1 MAVSKKQKYLFV
13 KFLALFTLVRWY
25 NIFLITFALYL
36 CAIFL
41 INPREDWLE
50 VSLSY
55 KLHLT
60 IASLAFFIM
69 AGYIINAFYDF
80 EKDFINRPK
89 ETIFDRVISKASCLR
104 VYGIFILIGFIL
116 SLIVGWEVLLFNTV
130 FSFSLW
136 FYSHKLRKK
145 PITGELGASLLT
157 IAPFISLTIFFSL
170 ETNLTIILYI
180 GYLFA
185 VTMTREVIKKMVS
198 LKGDLIVGEKS
209 LPIIFGIRNT
219 KYIILGSMLFSLIPV
234 GVLFPDIADR
244 YILYYFIISSSLIVG
259 SISLLKFSKTP
270 THFDRINTIYKAII
284 LMGILSIPLV

>member
-1 MAVSKKQKYLFV
+1 MAFSKKQKYLFV

-25 NIFLITFALYL
+25 NILLITFAMYL
-36 CAIFL
+36 SAVFL
-41 INPREDWLE
+41 INPRENWLE

-80 EKDFINRPK
+80 EKDIINRPK

-104 VYGIFILIGFIL
+104 AYGIFILIGFVL
-116 SLIVGWEVLLFNTV
+116 SLVVGRKVLVFNTI

-145 PITGELGASLLT
+145 PITGELGATLLT
-157 IAPFISLTIFFSL
+157 IAPFISLTIFYL

-185 VTMTREVIKKMVS
+185 VTLTREIIKKMVY

-209 LPIIFGIRNT
+209 LPIIMGIRKT

-234 GVLFPDIADR
+234 GVLFPEIVNR
-244 YILYYFIISSSLIVG
+244 YILYYFIISSSLITT
-259 SISLLKFSKTP
+259 SILLLKFAKTP
-270 THFDRINTIYKAII
+270 SHFDKINTLYKVII
-284 LMGILSIPLV
+284 LMGILSIPLI

>member
-1 MAVSKKQKYLFV
+1 MAFSKKQKYLFV

-25 NIFLITFALYL
+25 NILLITFALYL
-36 CAIFL
+36 SAVFL
-41 INPREDWLE
+41 INPRENWLE

-80 EKDFINRPK
+80 EKDIINRRK
-89 ETIFDRVISKASCLR
+89 ETIFDRVISKTSCLR
-104 VYGIFILIGFIL
+104 AYGIFILIGFIL
-116 SLIVGWEVLLFNTV
+116 SLMVGWKVLVFNTI

-145 PITGELGASLLT
+145 PITGELGATLLT
-157 IAPFISLTIFFSL
+157 IAPFISLTIFYL
-170 ETNLTIILYI
+170 ETNLTIIIYI

-185 VTMTREVIKKMVS
+185 VTLTREIIKKMVY

-209 LPIIFGIRNT
+209 LPIIMGIRTT
-219 KYIILGSMLFSLIPV
+219 KYIILCSMLFSLIPV
-234 GVLFPDIADR
+234 GVLLPEIINR
-244 YILYYFIISSSLIVG
+244 YILYYFIVSSSLITG
-259 SISLLKFSKTP
+259 SILLLKFAKTP
-270 THFDRINTIYKAII
+270 SHFDKINTIYKVII
-284 LMGILSIPLV
+284 LMGILSIPLI

>member
-1 MAVSKKQKYLFV
+1 MAFSKKQKYLFV

-25 NIFLITFALYL
+25 NILLITFALYL
-36 CAIFL
+36 SAVFL
-41 INPREDWLE
+41 INPRENWLE

-80 EKDFINRPK
+80 EKDIINRPK
-89 ETIFDRVISKASCLR
+89 ETIFDRVISKTSCLR
-104 VYGIFILIGFIL
+104 AYGIFILIGFIL
-116 SLIVGWEVLLFNTV
+116 SLMVGWKVLVFNTI

-145 PITGELGASLLT
+145 PITGELGATLLT
-157 IAPFISLTIFFSL
+157 IAPFISLTIFYL

-185 VTMTREVIKKMVS
+185 VTLTREIIKKMVY

-209 LPIIFGIRNT
+209 LPIIMGIRTT
-219 KYIILGSMLFSLIPV
+219 KYIILCSMLFSLIPV
-234 GVLFPDIADR
+234 GVLLPEIVNR
-244 YILYYFIISSSLIVG
+244 YILYYFIVSSSLITT
-259 SISLLKFSKTP
+259 SILLLKFAKTP
-270 THFDRINTIYKAII
+270 SHFDKINTIYKVII
-284 LMGILSIPLV
+284 LMGILSIPLI

>member
-1 MAVSKKQKYLFV
+1 MAFSKKQKYLFV

-25 NIFLITFALYL
+25 NILLITFALYL
-36 CAIFL
+36 SAVFL
-41 INPREDWLE
+41 INPRENWLE

-80 EKDFINRPK
+80 EKDIINRPK

-104 VYGIFILIGFIL
+104 AYGIFILIGFVL
-116 SLIVGWEVLLFNTV
+116 SLVVGWKVLVFNTI

-145 PITGELGASLLT
+145 PITGELGATLLT
-157 IAPFISLTIFFSL
+157 IAPFISLTIFYL

-185 VTMTREVIKKMVS
+185 VTLTREIIKKMVY

-209 LPIIFGIRNT
+209 LPIIMGIRKT

-234 GVLFPDIADR
+234 GVLFPEIVNR
-244 YILYYFIISSSLIVG
+244 YILYYFIISSSLITT
-259 SISLLKFSKTP
+259 SILLLKFAKTP
-270 THFDRINTIYKAII
+270 SHFDKINTLYKIII
-284 LMGILSIPLV
+284 LMGILSIPLI

>member
-1 MAVSKKQKYLFV
+1 MAFSKKQKYLFV

-36 CAIFL
+36 SAIFL
-41 INPREDWLE
+41 INPRENWLE

-80 EKDFINRPK
+80 EKDIINRPK
-89 ETIFDRVISKASCLR
+89 ETIFDRAISKASCLR
-104 VYGIFILIGFIL
+104 AYGIFILIGFIL
-116 SLIVGWEVLLFNTV
+116 SLIVGWKVLLFNSI

-157 IAPFISLTIFFSL
+157 IAPFISLTIFYL

-185 VTMTREVIKKMVS
+185 VTLTREVIKKMVY

-209 LPIIFGIRNT
+209 LPIIFGIRKA
-219 KYIILGSMLFSLIPV
+219 KYIILGLMLLSLIPV
-234 GVLFPDIADR
+234 GILFSNIADS
-244 YILYYFIISSSLIVG
+244 YILYYFIISSAMISG
-259 SISLLKFSKTP
+259 SILMLKFSKTP
-270 THFDRINTIYKAII
+270 THFDRINMIYKVII

>member
-1 MAVSKKQKYLFV
+1 MAFSKKQKYLFV

-25 NIFLITFALYL
+25 NILLITFALYL
-36 CAIFL
+36 SAVFL
-41 INPREDWLE
+41 INPRENWLE

-80 EKDFINRPK
+80 EKDIINRPK
-89 ETIFDRVISKASCLR
+89 ETIFDRVISKTSCLR
-104 VYGIFILIGFIL
+104 AYGIFILIGFIL
-116 SLIVGWEVLLFNTV
+116 SLMVGWKVLVFNTI

-145 PITGELGASLLT
+145 PITGELGATLLT
-157 IAPFISLTIFFSL
+157 IAPFISLTIFYL

-185 VTMTREVIKKMVS
+185 VTLTREIIKKMVY

-209 LPIIFGIRNT
+209 LPIIMGIRKT
-219 KYIILGSMLFSLIPV
+219 KYIILCSMLFSLIPV
-234 GVLFPDIADR
+234 GVLFPEIVNR
-244 YILYYFIISSSLIVG
+244 YILYYFIISSSLITG
-259 SISLLKFSKTP
+259 SILLLKFAKTP
-270 THFDRINTIYKAII
+270 SHFDKINTLYKVII
-284 LMGILSIPLV
+284 LMGILSIPLI

>member
-1 MAVSKKQKYLFV
+1 MAFSKKQKYLFV

-25 NIFLITFALYL
+25 NILLITFALYL
-36 CAIFL
+36 SAVFL
-41 INPREDWLE
+41 INPRENWLE

-80 EKDFINRPK
+80 EKDMINRPK
-89 ETIFDRVISKASCLR
+89 ETIFDRVISKTSCLR
-104 VYGIFILIGFIL
+104 AYGIFILIGFIL
-116 SLIVGWEVLLFNTV
+116 SLMVGWKVLVFNTI

-145 PITGELGASLLT
+145 PITGELGATLLT
-157 IAPFISLTIFFSL
+157 IAPFISLTIFYL

-185 VTMTREVIKKMVS
+185 VTLTREIIKKMVY

-209 LPIIFGIRNT
+209 LPIIMGIRTT
-219 KYIILGSMLFSLIPV
+219 KYIILCSMLFSLIPV
-234 GVLFPDIADR
+234 GVLLPEIINR
-244 YILYYFIISSSLIVG
+244 YILYYFIVSSSLITG
-259 SISLLKFSKTP
+259 SILLLKFAKTP
-270 THFDRINTIYKAII
+270 SHFDKINTIYKVII
-284 LMGILSIPLV
+284 LMGILSIPLI

>member
-1 MAVSKKQKYLFV
+1 MAFSKKQKYLFV
-13 KFLALFTLVRWY
+13 KLLALFTLVRWY
-25 NIFLITFALYL
+25 NILLITFALYL
-36 CAIFL
+36 SAVFL
-41 INPREDWLE
+41 INPRENWLE

-80 EKDFINRPK
+80 EKDIINRPK

-104 VYGIFILIGFIL
+104 AYGIFILIGFAL
-116 SLIVGWEVLLFNTV
+116 SLVVGWKVLVFNTI

-145 PITGELGASLLT
+145 PITGELGATLLT
-157 IAPFISLTIFFSL
+157 IAPFISLTIFYL

-185 VTMTREVIKKMVS
+185 VTLTREIIKKMVY

-209 LPIIFGIRNT
+209 LPIIMGIRKT

-234 GVLFPDIADR
+234 GVLFPEIVNR
-244 YILYYFIISSSLIVG
+244 YILYYFIISSSLITT
-259 SISLLKFSKTP
+259 SILLLKFAKTP
-270 THFDRINTIYKAII
+270 SHFDKINTLYKVII
-284 LMGILSIPLV
+284 LMGILSIPLI

>member
-1 MAVSKKQKYLFV
+1 MAFSKKQKYLFV

-36 CAIFL
+36 SAIFL
-41 INPREDWLE
+41 INPRENWLE
-50 VSLSY
+50 VTLTY

-60 IASLAFFIM
+60 IASLAFFVM

-80 EKDFINRPK
+80 EKDIINRPK
-89 ETIFDRVISKASCLR
+89 ETIFDRVISKTSCLR
-104 VYGIFILIGFIL
+104 AYGIFILIGFTL
-116 SLIVGWEVLLFNTV
+116 SFIVGWKVLVFNTI
-130 FSFSLW
+130 FSFFLW

-157 IAPFISLTIFFSL
+157 VAPFVSLTIFYL
-170 ETNLTIILYI
+170 ETNLTVILYI

-185 VTMTREVIKKMVS
+185 VTLTREVIKKMVY

-209 LPIIFGIRNT
+209 LPIIVGIRST
-219 KYIILGSMLFSLIPV
+219 KYIILGLMLFSLVPV
-234 GVLFPDIADR
+234 GILFPDIVFR
-244 YILYYFIISSSLIVG
+244 PILYFFIISSSLITG
-259 SISLLKFSKTP
+259 SILLLKFSKTP
-270 THFDRINTIYKAII
+270 THFDRINMIYKVII

>member
-1 MAVSKKQKYLFV
+1 MAFSKKQKYLFV

-25 NIFLITFALYL
+25 NILLITFALYL
-36 CAIFL
+36 SAVFL
-41 INPREDWLE
+41 INPGENWLE

-80 EKDFINRPK
+80 EKDIINRPK
-89 ETIFDRVISKASCLR
+89 ETIFDRVISKTSCLR
-104 VYGIFILIGFIL
+104 AYGIFILIGFIL
-116 SLIVGWEVLLFNTV
+116 SLMVGWKVLVFNTI

-145 PITGELGASLLT
+145 PITGELGATLLT
-157 IAPFISLTIFFSL
+157 IAPFISLTIFYL

-185 VTMTREVIKKMVS
+185 VTLTREIIKKMVY

-209 LPIIFGIRNT
+209 LPIIMGIRKT
-219 KYIILGSMLFSLIPV
+219 KYIILCSMLFSLIPV
-234 GVLFPDIADR
+234 GVLFPEIVNR
-244 YILYYFIISSSLIVG
+244 YILYYFIISSSLITG
-259 SISLLKFSKTP
+259 SILLLKFAKTP
-270 THFDRINTIYKAII
+270 SHFDKINTLYKVII
-284 LMGILSIPLV
+284 LMGILSIPLI

>member
-1 MAVSKKQKYLFV
+1 MAFSKKQKYLFV

-36 CAIFL
+36 SAIFL
-41 INPREDWLE
+41 INPRENWLE
-50 VSLSY
+50 VTLTY

-60 IASLAFFIM
+60 ISSLAFFVM

-80 EKDFINRPK
+80 EKDIINRPK
-89 ETIFDRVISKASCLR
+89 ETIFDRVISKTSCLR
-104 VYGIFILIGFIL
+104 AYGIFILIGFTL
-116 SLIVGWEVLLFNTV
+116 SFIVGWKVLVFNTI
-130 FSFSLW
+130 FSFFLW

-157 IAPFISLTIFFSL
+157 VAPFVSLTIFYL
-170 ETNLTIILYI
+170 ETNLTVILYI

-185 VTMTREVIKKMVS
+185 VTLTREVIKKMVY

-209 LPIIFGIRNT
+209 LPIIVGIRST
-219 KYIILGSMLFSLIPV
+219 KYIILGLMLFSLVPV
-234 GVLFPDIADR
+234 GILFPDIVFR
-244 YILYYFIISSSLIVG
+244 PILYFFIISSSLITG
-259 SISLLKFSKTP
+259 SILLLKFSKTP
-270 THFDRINTIYKAII
+270 THFDRINMIYKVII

>member
-1 MAVSKKQKYLFV
+1 MAFSRKQKYLFV

-36 CAIFL
+36 SAIFL
-41 INPREDWLE
+41 INPRENWLE

-80 EKDFINRPK
+80 EKDIINRPK
-89 ETIFDRVISKASCLR
+89 ETIFDRIISKTSCLR
-104 VYGIFILIGFIL
+104 AYGIFILIGFIL
-116 SLIVGWEVLLFNTV
+116 SLMVGWKVLVFNTI

-145 PITGELGASLLT
+145 PIAGELGASLLT
-157 IAPFISLTIFFSL
+157 VAPFVSLTIFYL
-170 ETNLTIILYI
+170 ETNLTVILYI

-185 VTMTREVIKKMVS
+185 VTLTREVIKKMVY

-209 LPIIFGIRNT
+209 LPIIMGIRKT
-219 KYIILGSMLFSLIPV
+219 KYIILSSMLLSLIPV
-234 GVLFPDIADR
+234 GVLFPDIVNR
-244 YILYYFIISSSLIVG
+244 YILYYFIISSSLIGG
-259 SISLLKFSKTP
+259 SILLLKFSKTT
-270 THFDRINTIYKAII
+270 THFDRINTIYKVII
-284 LMGILSIPLV
+284 LMGIFSIPLI

>member
-1 MAVSKKQKYLFV
+1 MAFSRKQKYLFV
-13 KFLALFTLVRWY
+13 KFLALFALVRWY

-36 CAIFL
+36 SAIFL
-41 INPREDWLE
+41 INPKENWLE

-89 ETIFDRVISKASCLR
+89 ETIFDRVISKTSCLR
-104 VYGIFILIGFIL
+104 AYGIFILIGFIL
-116 SLIVGWEVLLFNTV
+116 SLIVGWKVLVFNTI

-145 PITGELGASLLT
+145 PIAGELGASLLT
-157 IAPFISLTIFFSL
+157 VAPFVSLTIFYL
-170 ETNLTIILYI
+170 ETNLTVILYI

-185 VTMTREVIKKMVS
+185 VTLTREVIKKMVY

-209 LPIIFGIRNT
+209 LPIIMGIRKT
-219 KYIILGSMLFSLIPV
+219 KYIILSSMLLSLIPV
-234 GVLFPDIADR
+234 GVLFPDIVNR
-244 YILYYFIISSSLIVG
+244 YILYYFIISSSLIGG
-259 SISLLKFSKTP
+259 SILLLKFSKTP
-270 THFDRINTIYKAII
+270 THFDRINTIYKVII
-284 LMGILSIPLV
+284 LMGIFSIPLI

>member
-1 MAVSKKQKYLFV
+1 MAFSKKQKYLFV

-25 NIFLITFALYL
+25 NILLITFALYL
-36 CAIFL
+36 SAVFL
-41 INPREDWLE
+41 INPRENWLE

-80 EKDFINRPK
+80 EKDIINRPK

-104 VYGIFILIGFIL
+104 AYGIFILIGFVL
-116 SLIVGWEVLLFNTV
+116 SLVVGWKVLVFNTI

-145 PITGELGASLLT
+145 PITGELGATLLT
-157 IAPFISLTIFFSL
+157 IAPFISLTIFYL

-185 VTMTREVIKKMVS
+185 VTLTREIIKKMVY

-209 LPIIFGIRNT
+209 LPIIMGIRKT

-234 GVLFPDIADR
+234 GVLFPEIVNR
-244 YILYYFIISSSLIVG
+244 YILYYFIISSSLITT
-259 SISLLKFSKTP
+259 SILLLKFAKTP
-270 THFDRINTIYKAII
+270 SHFDKINTLYKAII
-284 LMGILSIPLV
+284 LMGILSIPLI

>member
-1 MAVSKKQKYLFV
+1 MAISRKQKYLFV

-36 CAIFL
+36 SAIFL
-41 INPREDWLE
+41 INPRENWLE

-89 ETIFDRVISKASCLR
+89 ATIFDRVISKTSCLR
-104 VYGIFILIGFIL
+104 AYGIFILIGFIL
-116 SLIVGWEVLLFNTV
+116 SLIVGWEVLVFNTI

-145 PITGELGASLLT
+145 PMTGELGASLLT
-157 IAPFISLTIFFSL
+157 IAPFISLTIFYL

-185 VTMTREVIKKMVS
+185 VTLTREVIKKMVY

-234 GVLFPDIADR
+234 GVLFPDIVDR
-244 YILYYFIISSSLIVG
+244 YILYYFIISSSLIAV
-259 SISLLKFSKTP
+259 SILLLKFSKTP
-270 THFDRINTIYKAII
+270 LHFDKINTIYKVII

>member
-1 MAVSKKQKYLFV
+1 MAFSKKQKYLFV

-25 NIFLITFALYL
+25 NILLITFALYL
-36 CAIFL
+36 SAVFL
-41 INPREDWLE
+41 INQRENWLE

-80 EKDFINRPK
+80 EKDIINRPK

-104 VYGIFILIGFIL
+104 AYGIFILIGFVL
-116 SLIVGWEVLLFNTV
+116 SLVVGWKVLVFNTI

-145 PITGELGASLLT
+145 PITGELGATLLT
-157 IAPFISLTIFFSL
+157 IAPFISLTIFYL

-185 VTMTREVIKKMVS
+185 VTLTREIIKKMVY

-209 LPIIFGIRNT
+209 LPIIMGIRKT

-234 GVLFPDIADR
+234 GVLFPEIVNR
-244 YILYYFIISSSLIVG
+244 YILYYFIISSSLITT
-259 SISLLKFSKTP
+259 SILLLKFAKTP
-270 THFDRINTIYKAII
+270 SHFDKINTLYKVII
-284 LMGILSIPLV
+284 LMGILSIPLI

>member
-1 MAVSKKQKYLFV
+1 MAFSKKQKYLFV

-25 NIFLITFALYL
+25 NILLITFALYL
-36 CAIFL
+36 SAVFL
-41 INPREDWLE
+41 INPRENWLE

-80 EKDFINRPK
+80 EKDIINRPK
-89 ETIFDRVISKASCLR
+89 ETIFDRVISKTSCLR
-104 VYGIFILIGFIL
+104 AYGIFILIGFIL
-116 SLIVGWEVLLFNTV
+116 SLMVGWKVLVFNTI

-145 PITGELGASLLT
+145 PITGELGATLLT
-157 IAPFISLTIFFSL
+157 IAPFISLTIFYL
-170 ETNLTIILYI
+170 ETNLTIIIYI

-185 VTMTREVIKKMVS
+185 VTLTREIIKKMVY

-209 LPIIFGIRNT
+209 LPIIMGIRTT
-219 KYIILGSMLFSLIPV
+219 KYIILCSMLFSLIPV
-234 GVLFPDIADR
+234 GVLLPEIINR
-244 YILYYFIISSSLIVG
+244 YILYYFIVSSSLITT
-259 SISLLKFSKTP
+259 SILLLKFAKTP
-270 THFDRINTIYKAII
+270 SHFDKINTIYKVII
-284 LMGILSIPLV
+284 LMGILSIPLI

>member
-1 MAVSKKQKYLFV
+1 MAFSKKQKYLFV

-36 CAIFL
+36 SAIFL
-41 INPREDWLE
+41 INPRENWLE

-89 ETIFDRVISKASCLR
+89 ATIFDRVISKKSCLR
-104 VYGIFILIGFIL
+104 AYGIFILIGFIL
-116 SLIVGWEVLLFNTV
+116 SLIVGWEVLVFNTI

-145 PITGELGASLLT
+145 PMTGELGASLLT
-157 IAPFISLTIFFSL
+157 IAPFISLTIFYL

-185 VTMTREVIKKMVS
+185 VTLTREVIKKMVY

-234 GVLFPDIADR
+234 GVLFPDIVDR
-244 YILYYFIISSSLIVG
+244 YILYYFIISSSLIAV
-259 SISLLKFSKTP
+259 SILLLKFSKTP
-270 THFDRINTIYKAII
+270 LHFDKINTIYKVII

>member
-1 MAVSKKQKYLFV
+1 MAFSKKQKYLFV

-25 NIFLITFALYL
+25 NILLITFALYL
-36 CAIFL
+36 SAVFL
-41 INPREDWLE
+41 INPRENWLE

-80 EKDFINRPK
+80 EKDIINRPK

-104 VYGIFILIGFIL
+104 AYGIFILIGFVL
-116 SLIVGWEVLLFNTV
+116 SLVVGWKVLVFNTI

-145 PITGELGASLLT
+145 PITGELGATLLT
-157 IAPFISLTIFFSL
+157 IAPFISLTIFYL

-185 VTMTREVIKKMVS
+185 VTLTREIIKKIVY

-209 LPIIFGIRNT
+209 LPIIMGIRKT

-234 GVLFPDIADR
+234 GVLFPEIVNR
-244 YILYYFIISSSLIVG
+244 YILYYFIISSSLITT
-259 SISLLKFSKTP
+259 SILLLKFAKTP
-270 THFDRINTIYKAII
+270 SHFDKINTLYKVII
-284 LMGILSIPLV
+284 LMGILSIPLI

>member
-1 MAVSKKQKYLFV
+1 MAFSKKQKYLFV

-25 NIFLITFALYL
+25 NILLITFALYL
-36 CAIFL
+36 SAVFL
-41 INPREDWLE
+41 INPRENWLE

-80 EKDFINRPK
+80 EKDIINRPK
-89 ETIFDRVISKASCLR
+89 ETIFDRVISKTSCLR
-104 VYGIFILIGFIL
+104 AYGIFILIGFIL
-116 SLIVGWEVLLFNTV
+116 SLMVGWKVLVFNTI

-145 PITGELGASLLT
+145 PITGELGATLLT
-157 IAPFISLTIFFSL
+157 IAPFISLTIFYL

-185 VTMTREVIKKMVS
+185 VTLTREIIKKMVY

-209 LPIIFGIRNT
+209 LPIIMGIRTT
-219 KYIILGSMLFSLIPV
+219 KYIILCSMLFSLIPV
-234 GVLFPDIADR
+234 GVLLPEIVNR
-244 YILYYFIISSSLIVG
+244 YILYYFIVSSSLITT
-259 SISLLKFSKTP
+259 SILLLKFAKTP
-270 THFDRINTIYKAII
+270 SHFDKINTLYKVII
-284 LMGILSIPLV
+284 LMGILSIPLI

>member
-1 MAVSKKQKYLFV
+1 MAFSKKQKYLFV

-25 NIFLITFALYL
+25 NILLITFALYL
-36 CAIFL
+36 SAVFL
-41 INPREDWLE
+41 INPRENWLQ

-80 EKDFINRPK
+80 EKDIINRPK
-89 ETIFDRVISKASCLR
+89 ETIFDRVISKTSCLR
-104 VYGIFILIGFIL
+104 AYGIFILIGFIL
-116 SLIVGWEVLLFNTV
+116 SLMVGWKVLVFNTI

-145 PITGELGASLLT
+145 PITGELGATLLT
-157 IAPFISLTIFFSL
+157 IAPFISLTIFYL

-185 VTMTREVIKKMVS
+185 VTLTREIIKKMVY

-209 LPIIFGIRNT
+209 LPIIMGIRKT
-219 KYIILGSMLFSLIPV
+219 KYIILCSMLFSLIPV
-234 GVLFPDIADR
+234 GVLFPEIVNR
-244 YILYYFIISSSLIVG
+244 YILYYFIISSSLITG
-259 SISLLKFSKTP
+259 SILLLKFAKTP
-270 THFDRINTIYKAII
+270 SHFDKINTLYKVII
-284 LMGILSIPLV
+284 LMGILSIPLI

>member
-1 MAVSKKQKYLFV
+1 MAFSKKQKYLFV

-25 NIFLITFALYL
+25 NILLITFALYL
-36 CAIFL
+36 SAVFL
-41 INPREDWLE
+41 INPRENWLE

-80 EKDFINRPK
+80 EKDIINRPK

-104 VYGIFILIGFIL
+104 AYGIFILIGFVL
-116 SLIVGWEVLLFNTV
+116 SLVVGWKVLVFNTI

-145 PITGELGASLLT
+145 PITGELGATLLT
-157 IAPFISLTIFFSL
+157 IAPFISLTIFYL

-185 VTMTREVIKKMVS
+185 VTLTREIIKKMVY

-209 LPIIFGIRNT
+209 LPIIMGIRKT

-234 GVLFPDIADR
+234 GVLFPEIVNR
-244 YILYYFIISSSLIVG
+244 YILYYFIISSSLITT
-259 SISLLKFSKTP
+259 SILLLKFAKTP
-270 THFDRINTIYKAII
+270 SHFDKINTLYKVII
-284 LMGILSIPLV
+284 LMGILSIPLI